1 MHLMSLNLCVDASMQ
16 AYIGNYDKQRD
27 KAGSFEMRRVVRTVA
42 HPQFEYIDRWSTWQ
56 DQWNNDV
63 ALLLLDA
70 PSTRRPVALPPQMGA
85 WVWFVEAGR
94 PGAPRVSRALAAS
107 AEELLQL
114 APPGRRCAE
123 HERLPSLPA
132 SSLLPP
138 PPVAGKPK
146 LPLAPRT
153 GVNVMGWGRIAYDP
167 PTSPNI
173 LQQVRRQPGGGGE
186 GGGRGGGVG

>member
-1 MHLMSLNLCVDASMQ
+1 MSLNLCVDASMQ

-114 APPGRRCAE
+114 APPGRRSTTQMALCA
-123 HERLPSLPA
+123 
-132 SSLLPP
+132 
-138 PPVAGKPK
+138 
-146 LPLAPRT
+146 
-153 GVNVMGWGRIAYDP
+153 
-167 PTSPNI
+167 
-173 LQQVRRQPGGGGE
+173 
-186 GGGRGGGVG
+186 